1 MSPFPS
7 YLFRVQ
13 TFTLL
18 HQVIFNKY
26 ENGLK
31 KNTHIEEGLM
41 KNNFKI
47 NSKKNHIFYDKSF

>member
-18 HQVIFNKY
+18 NQVIFNKY

-31 KNTHIEEGLM
+31 KHTHIEEG
-41 KNNFKI
+41 
-47 NSKKNHIFYDKSF
+47 